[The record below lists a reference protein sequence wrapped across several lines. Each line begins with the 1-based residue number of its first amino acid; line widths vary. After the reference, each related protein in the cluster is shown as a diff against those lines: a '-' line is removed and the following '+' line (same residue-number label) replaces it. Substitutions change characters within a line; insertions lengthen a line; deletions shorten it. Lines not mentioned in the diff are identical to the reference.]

1 MRKAAGGGGSA
12 AAAASGARPAMKVFV
27 ITIKAGAMGITL
39 TAASAVFLM
48 EPAIDPSL
56 EIQAAGRIHRLGQTK
71 DVLVHRM
78 VVKYTI
84 EEQIVKAHEKLRSGA
99 AALSGSMWPA
109 GLVRSVFKHEKQH
122 GDGGEEAARTARI
135 ARVKREREQ
144 AQADAQRR
152 HEQAKAKES

>member
-1 MRKAAGGGGSA
+1 
-12 AAAASGARPAMKVFV
+12 MKVFV

-48 EPAIDPSL
+48 EPAIDPAL

-71 DVLVHRM
+71 NVLVHRM
-78 VVKYTI
+78 VVKDTI
-84 EEQIVKAHEKLRSGA
+84 EEQIVEAHEKLRSGA

-122 GDGGEEAARTARI
+122 GDSGEEAARTARL
-135 ARVKREREQ
+135 KRERE
-144 AQADAQRR
+144 AQEEVWRKQREAW
-152 HEQAKAKES
+152 EQAARQQQA